1 MTYCKLNAN
10 KNARK
15 PFKMCR
21 RERERE
27 QKAISISSSV
37 FVFVFFSFYLIVYDC
52 KI

>member
-1 MTYCKLNAN
+1 MRIKTRENHLKCVG
-10 KNARK
+10 
-15 PFKMCR
+15 
-21 RERERE
+21 ERERE